1 MDYKNTLF
9 QMLRIRRIEERIAEE
24 YTKQE
29 MRCPVHLSIGQ
40 EAIAVGVCKA
50 LRSNDIIFS
59 NHRAHA
65 HYLAKGGNLKSFIAE
80 LYGKKTGCCEG
91 KGGSMHIIDLSVNML
106 GAISIVAGSIPI
118 AVGTAFGSFLK
129 NENKITCVFLGDGAT
144 EEGVFFECL
153 NFASLKNLPILFVCE
168 NNFLAVTTPLNQR
181 QSNNRDLIKIV
192 QGHGILAKKENGN
205 DIEKVYQLSKQAM
218 DYMINEKKPMFLEFE
233 TYRFRAH
240 CGPEYDYHL
249 GYRTKKEVLEKEKKC
264 PVEIFKTKLIKQNII
279 NDLEIKQMEDKIENE
294 ITEAFQFAKN
304 SPFPSKE
311 EALTGVYKK
320 EVNYE
325 TN

>member
-9 QMLRIRRIEERIAEE
+9 QMLRIRRIEESIAEE

-29 MRCPVHLSIGQ
+29 MRCPIHLSIGQ

-50 LRSNDIIFS
+50 LRPNDILFS

-65 HYLAKGGNLKSFIAE
+65 HYLAKGGDLKSFIAE
-80 LYGKKTGCCEG
+80 LYGKKTGCCAG

>member
-9 QMLRIRRIEERIAEE
+9 QMLRIRRIEESIAEE

-29 MRCPVHLSIGQ
+29 MRCPIHLSIGQ

-50 LRSNDIIFS
+50 LRPNDILFS

-65 HYLAKGGNLKSFIAE
+65 HYLAKGGDLKSFIAE
-80 LYGKKTGCCEG
+80 LYGKKTGCCAG

-106 GAISIVAGSIPI
+106 GAISIVAGSIPV
-118 AVGTAFGSFLK
+118 AVGTAFASFLK
-129 NENKITCVFLGDGAT
+129 NENRITCVFLGDGAT

-153 NFASLKNLPILFVCE
+153 NFASLKSLPILFVCE

-181 QSNNRDLIKIV
+181 QSENRDLIKIV

-205 DIEKVYQLSKQAM
+205 DVEKVYQLSKQAM
-218 DYMINEKKPMFLEFE
+218 DYMINEKKPMFIELE

-240 CGPEYDYHL
+240 CGPEYDFHL
-249 GYRTKKEVLEKEKKC
+249 GYRSKEEILENEKKC
-264 PVEIFKTKLIKQNII
+264 PVEIFKTKLIKQNSIT
-279 NDLEIKQMEDKIENE
+279 DLEIKQMEDKIENE